1 MRYTILVADDDKEI
15 ARAIQVYLES
25 VNYNVLLAYNGEE
38 AIRIFREND
47 VDLLIMDIMMPIM
60 DGSKAVEEIRKV
72 SVVPVIMLSAKSEE
86 SDKIAGLNIGAD
98 DYITKP
104 FNPMELIARVN
115 SNIRRYTR
123 YGSLKAESGANSI
136 RIGGVFLN
144 KMTGQVSVDGEDIKI
159 TPLEYKILSLLMSN
173 PNRVFSIDEIYE
185 NVWKEPAINPET
197 VTVHIRRIREK
208 IEVNPK
214 NPEYI
219 KVVWGIGYKFCLKID
234 DNKTFSKT

>member
-72 SVVPVIMLSAKSEE
+72 SVVPVIMLSAKSED

-185 NVWKEPAINPET
+185 NVWEEEAHDVKKIISVHISHLRNKVEINPKQPD
-197 VTVHIRRIREK
+197 V
-208 IEVNPK
+208 
-214 NPEYI
+214 I
-219 KVVWGIGYKFCLKID
+219 KSIYGMGYKAEDI
-234 DNKTFSKT
+234 